1 MVSDSLP
8 WAAAGNGEANMADFH
23 FLRPSWLV
31 ALIPALLIWWGYVR
45 RSDQLERWRETI
57 DPHLLEHL
65 LVGQQGQ
72 SRLRPVNVL
81 LATWIAAIFALA
93 GPAWQQEPSPF
104 VDDAAGLMVLLKVSE
119 TMQSSDVQPSRL
131 ERAKQKLKDLLELRE
146 GASTGLIVYSGSA
159 HLVMPLTRDD
169 RIISAMIEDL
179 TPELMPVEGDDLAQ
193 ALQLAERMVAQT
205 GLPGSVLVIAD
216 AVAPAQQSLLNGAK
230 GIPVQ
235 FLSMQPAN
243 APLDQGLQKSAEV
256 LDGKVVR
263 LSVDTSDVEQIAAR
277 ARTELSSVANADGGE
292 RWRDSG
298 ILLLPLVAC
307 CLLLW
312 FRKGAVIG

>member
-1 MVSDSLP
+1 M
-8 WAAAGNGEANMADFH
+8 
-23 FLRPSWLV
+23 
-31 ALIPALLIWWGYVR
+31 
-45 RSDQLERWRETI
+45 
-57 DPHLLEHL
+57 
-65 LVGQQGQ
+65 
-72 SRLRPVNVL
+72 
-81 LATWIAAIFALA
+81 LATWIAAILALA

-104 VDDAAGLMVLLKVSE
+104 VDDAAGLMVLIKVSE

-179 TPELMPVEGDDLAQ
+179 TPELMPVEGDELAQ
-193 ALQLAERMVAQT
+193 ALQLAERMVGQT

-216 AVAPAQQSLLNGAK
+216 AVAPAQQSLLTGAK
-230 GIPVQ
+230 GVPVQ
-235 FLSMQPAN
+235 FLSMQSAN
-243 APLDQGLQKSAEV
+243 APLDQGLQKSAEA

-277 ARTELSSVANADGGE
+277 ARTELSSVASADGGE